1 MAIHL
6 RSRQNNYRPATT
18 EVLAQSENSECDNVN
33 YQRFLAAGIAL
44 LVSCIASVSVQ
55 ACEVHIQVRN
65 SSTFTIV
72 AIEVRR
78 SGPNAWSP
86 NLIPG
91 DLAPNGTPQIIVWDG
106 DGDYEI
112 GIEFTNTRQPII
124 IPAHNIC
131 GKSQLIASPQGVVIR

>member
-1 MAIHL
+1 V
-6 RSRQNNYRPATT
+6 S
-18 EVLAQSENSECDNVN
+18 

-44 LVSCIASVSVQ
+44 LVSCIGSVRVQ
-55 ACEVHIQVRN
+55 ACEVRIQVRN

-78 SGPNAWSP
+78 PGPNAWSP
-86 NLIPG
+86 NLIRG
-91 DLAPNGTPQIIVWDG
+91 DLVPNSTPQIIGWDG

-112 GIEFTNTRQPII
+112 GIGFTNTQQPII

-131 GKSQLIASPQGVVIR
+131 GKSQLIASPRGVVIQ

>member
-1 MAIHL
+1 M
-6 RSRQNNYRPATT
+6 
-18 EVLAQSENSECDNVN
+18 LAQSENSECYNVN

-78 SGPNAWSP
+78 PGPNAWSP
-86 NLIPG
+86 NLIRG
-91 DLAPNGTPQIIVWDG
+91 DLAPNGTPQIIGWDG
-106 DGDYEI
+106 DGDYEM
-112 GIEFTNTRQPII
+112 GIEFTNTQQPII
-124 IPAHNIC
+124 IPADNIC
-131 GKSQLIASPQGVVIR
+131 GKSQLIASPSGVVIR